1 MSWLIFALIGHISNG
16 AAFVI
21 DKALLSSAFKRSA
34 TYATMIG
41 GLSLIVA
48 LAAPFVAYWPSV
60 SLIPVVI
67 GFGMTFVFA
76 LWAFFEALKRGEA
89 TRVVPIIGSLIP
101 VITLLGTMTLF
112 GERLTSKQLVGFLIL
127 LASTWLL
134 TIGKTR
140 HELSSRAIVICVIAA
155 VLFAVSTLFGKFA
168 FDHGDFLGVFVSSRI
183 IAGMTGIAIGFL
195 VPAAGRE
202 ALLIIRPKKKPKH
215 KAPAGWA
222 ILGQSLG
229 AIGFLMVHVA
239 IKQGSASIVNAL
251 QAVQYAFLVL
261 AAFALH
267 KRAPQLLNEK
277 LDKKTIALKITA
289 LVTTA
294 VGLLL
299 VV

>member
-1 MSWLIFALIGHISNG
+1 MTWLVFAIIGHISNG

-21 DKALLSSAFKRSA
+21 DKALLSTAFKRSA

-41 GLSLIVA
+41 GLSLVVA
-48 LAAPFVAYWPSV
+48 LAAPFVAHWPSA
-60 SLIPVVI
+60 SLLPAVI
-67 GFGMTFVFA
+67 GFGVTFVFA
-76 LWAFFEALKRGEA
+76 LWAFFAALKRGEA
-89 TRVVPIIGSLIP
+89 TRIVPVIGSLIP
-101 VITLLGTMTLF
+101 IITLIGTMTLF
-112 GERLTSKQLVGFLIL
+112 GERLTGKQLAGFAIL

-134 TIGKTR
+134 TMGKTR
-140 HELSSRAIVICVIAA
+140 HELSTHAIIICVIAA

-183 IAGMTGIAIGFL
+183 IAGMTGIAIGFII
-195 VPAAGRE
+195 PSAGRE
-202 ALLIIRPKKKPKH
+202 ALSIIRPKRTSKH
-215 KAPAGWA
+215 NASAGWA

-229 AIGFLMVHVA
+229 AVGFVLVQAA
-239 IKQGSASIVNAL
+239 ISQGSASIVNAL

-261 AAFALH
+261 AAFALR

-277 LDKKTIALKITA
+277 LDRKTIAIKIAA
-289 LVTTA
+289 LATTA